1 MGVQR
6 HAPSALPPGKKPGT
20 HCTEGWVG
28 LRADV
33 DWCGKTSPT
42 LRFDPRTVQPVAS
55 RYTDRA
61 IAAHEKVCQ
70 FSLFQKHQL
79 SLGGVSKQKTEIPS
93 TLQANRAIPCRLHVS
108 NSPSAFNNYTS
119 RREKCFLHRYVT
131 VQLMM
136 RFDTLQ
142 CAAMDGD

>member
-28 LRADV
+28 LRTDV

-79 SLGGVSKQKTEIPS
+79 SLGGVSKQKTDSKHSPGKP
-93 TLQANRAIPCRLHVS
+93 RYPFRLHVS
-108 NSPSAFNNYTS
+108 NSPSAFNNYTFS
-119 RREKCFLHRYVT
+119 RREKCFLHRYGT
-131 VQLMM
+131 VQLIM

-142 CAAMDGD
+142 WAAMDGD